1 MGPTRVLHVEDDKVQ
16 RALIAYYLV
25 VPDEHKY
32 VVTGVESEQQAVDTF
47 RHGGVDLVI
56 LDYQLAEG
64 DGLNCLRQLRELD
77 SIVPVIA
84 LSGAATPSIAAE
96 LIEAGADDYLS
107 KQSMDKQILSES
119 IETALARAQAI
130 RAKLRATALLRRL
143 AEGEHPT
150 TPSSANTS
158 G

>member
-1 MGPTRVLHVEDDKVQ
+1 MGPTRVLHVEDDKTQ
-16 RALIAYYLV
+16 RALIAHYLV

-32 VVTGVESEQQAVDTF
+32 VVTGVESEQKAVDAF

-64 DGLNCLRQLRELD
+64 DGLNCLRQLRALD

-84 LSGAATPSIAAE
+84 LSGVATPSIAAE

-130 RAKLRATALLRRL
+130 RAELRATALLRRL
-143 AEGEHPT
+143 AGGEHPI
-150 TPSSANTS
+150 TPPNANTL